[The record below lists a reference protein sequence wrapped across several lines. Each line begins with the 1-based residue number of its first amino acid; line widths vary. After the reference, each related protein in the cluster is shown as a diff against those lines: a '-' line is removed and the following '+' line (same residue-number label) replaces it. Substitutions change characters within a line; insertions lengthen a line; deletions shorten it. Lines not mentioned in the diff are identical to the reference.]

1 MKNPLELSFE
11 PKKIVALLSNEEAQ
25 KQITSMIKGVKQLVR
40 NLGANVPELPDI
52 VSELQILINNLDC
65 KQTILDTK
73 HNCSLGYSLG
83 ADIKITLD
91 QLGVLLNQREFYKA
105 VFKLILDKFEATTK
119 HNYESILPYA
129 HSYKS
134 KELLAYR
141 DGIQELNE
149 FIFNTDITAPA
160 IKEVFEIED
169 YLTLLKIQLPEGYTT
184 GILTIQ
190 EDPLRI
196 VVEGPVSPKPNGG
209 FMVPKHIC
217 LVQVN
222 VPYGYV
228 GSISVSKNAWV
239 ERLVDR
245 DQAMVHF
252 ADPAGRMACRFS

>member
-65 KQTILDTK
+65 KQTTLDTK

-83 ADIKITLD
+83 ADIKMNLD
-91 QLGVLLNQREFYKA
+91 QIGVLLNQREFYKA
-105 VFKLILDKFEATTK
+105 VFKLILDKFETTTK
-119 HNYESILPYA
+119 HNYESILPYT

-141 DGIQELNE
+141 EGIQELNE

-196 VVEGPVSPKPNGG
+196 VIEGPVSPKPNGG

-217 LVQVN
+217 LAQVN
-222 VPYGYV
+222 VPPGYI
-228 GSISVSKNAWV
+228 GSISIPADACVKQ
-239 ERLVDR
+239 LVDR
-245 DQAMVHF
+245 HQAMVHF
-252 ADPAGRMACRFS
+252 ADPAGRMACQFS